1 MNNEISNLRPHCSQI
16 VKLILFFYSGGAHFL
31 FFFLFLSLI
40 FVSSHFRFSFLS
52 FSFLSCSEPTISLLS
67 LSLCSTSLPPS
78 PMKPRSEHQ
87 AKPISIAASS
97 FFFFFF
103 LVCDLMVYSAVVVWV
118 CDLVLDGYGL
128 WWADGGGYLF
138 NGFLRWTGGGWW
150 WVGMSFMVWFWVWVC
165 DLILGLFLLV
175 ILVAG
180 GWGCARWCL
189 AVGVVLV
196 MNFWPWMVMGHRFGW
211 VN

>member
-78 PMKPRSEHQ
+78 PMKPRWEHQ
-87 AKPISIAASS
+87 AKPISIAAIS
-97 FFFFFF
+97 FFFFLFF
-103 LVCDLMVYSAVVVWV
+103 SLWF
-118 CDLVLDGYGL
+118 DGIFGSGCVGL
-128 WWADGGGYLF
+128 WF
-138 NGFLRWTGGGWW
+138 GFGWVWFVVGRWW
-150 WVGMSFMVWFWVWVC
+150 WVFV
-165 DLILGLFLLV
+165 
-175 ILVAG
+175 
-180 GWGCARWCL
+180 
-189 AVGVVLV
+189 
-196 MNFWPWMVMGHRFGW
+196 
-211 VN
+211 

>member
-1 MNNEISNLRPHCSQI
+1 MGPT
-16 VKLILFFYSGGAHFL
+16 FF
-31 FFFLFLSLI
+31 
-40 FVSSHFRFSFLS
+40 SSFYFCLS
-52 FSFLSCSEPTISLLS
+52 FSFLLIFVSHFYLSHFYLALSQPFLYS
-67 LSLCSTSLPPS
+67 LSPSARHLYLPLQWNPGQSIKPSRSLS
-78 PMKPRSEHQ
+78 Q
-87 AKPISIAASS
+87 QFL

-103 LVCDLMVYSAVVVWV
+103 LVCDLMVYSEVVVWV

-180 GWGCARWCL
+180 GWGCEWWCL